1 MLYEEDIILHGS
13 TIADSE
19 GLLHAKYKS
28 KHKSKSGKWVYVY
41 DEGVS
46 SARSVVDSTVSI
58 FDNSAKKAKKAKK
71 GANSLFD
78 KDVNETITKTAT
90 AKDGSYSS
98 SSDASYKALKKA
110 VKAGRKSDKNYD
122 RSKSTLTS
130 LRKGGSGKNQKIT
143 ARYKDVR
150 KKGSIHKGYDA
161 TVRALKGLV
170 K

>member
-19 GLLHAKYKS
+19 GLLHGKYKS

-41 DEGVS
+41 D
-46 SARSVVDSTVSI
+46 
-58 FDNSAKKAKKAKK
+58 NAKKAV
-71 GANSLFD
+71 GGLFD
-78 KDVNETITKTAT
+78 KDVTETITRSEV
-90 AKDGSYSS
+90 AKDGLYSS
-98 SSDASYKALKKA
+98 SSDARRNALKKV

-122 RSKSTLTS
+122 RSNSKTTFLSA
-130 LRKGGSGKNQKIT
+130 GGAGRTQAVSGKFNN
-143 ARYKDVR
+143 VR

>member
-1 MLYEEDIILHGS
+1 MLYEEDIVLHGS
-13 TIADSE
+13 TIVDSE
-19 GLLHAKYKS
+19 GLLHGKYKS

-41 DEGVS
+41 ED
-46 SARSVVDSTVSI
+46 
-58 FDNSAKKAKKAKK
+58 AKKAV
-71 GANSLFD
+71 GGLFD
-78 KDVNETITKTAT
+78 KDVNENITKTAT

-122 RSKSTLTS
+122 RSKSDVASLGKRSISKNGRIATS
-130 LRKGGSGKNQKIT
+130 SATFKN
-143 ARYKDVR
+143 VR

>member
-19 GLLHAKYKS
+19 GLLHGKYKS

-41 DEGVS
+41 D
-46 SARSVVDSTVSI
+46 
-58 FDNSAKKAKKAKK
+58 NAKKAV
-71 GANSLFD
+71 GGLFD
-78 KDVNETITKTAT
+78 KDVTETITKSERTKNGYMSGGYD
-90 AKDGSYSS
+90 AKQ
-98 SSDASYKALKKA
+98 KALEK
-110 VKAGRKSDKNYD
+110 VTKAGRKSDKNYD
-122 RSKSTLTS
+122 RSKSDVASLGKRNISKNGRIATS
-130 LRKGGSGKNQKIT
+130 SATFKN
-143 ARYKDVR
+143 VR